1 MQKKIYASHF
11 TQLYLK
17 KQFPRGNCYRFTNW
31 KKNKFQ
37 CDFNFT
43 SLHYIIQENQESIY
57 AKRKKYYHKTFLHIQ
72 LYKSLHT
79 ALKLF
84 LISIPLK
91 TFQHISEFI
100 YEVAHFLEL
109 FISQRSVKHLLS
121 IPLHAS
127 IYYNKNP
134 IYLPGN
140 VFVEDEFMK
149 SRGIKAVLDS
159 NADSSIFIMLLL
171 SLYQLNP
178 NSDQQIMAYATN
190 CLQTQKRLG
199 WFVPFP

>member
-1 MQKKIYASHF
+1 MLREKNITIRHSCTYSF
-11 TQLYLK
+11 TK
-17 KQFPRGNCYRFTNW
+17 
-31 KKNKFQ
+31 
-37 CDFNFT
+37 
-43 SLHYIIQENQESIY
+43 
-57 AKRKKYYHKTFLHIQ
+57 
-72 LYKSLHT
+72 KSLHT

>member
-1 MQKKIYASHF
+1 MLREKNITIRHSCIYSF
-11 TQLYLK
+11 TK
-17 KQFPRGNCYRFTNW
+17 
-31 KKNKFQ
+31 
-37 CDFNFT
+37 
-43 SLHYIIQENQESIY
+43 
-57 AKRKKYYHKTFLHIQ
+57 
-72 LYKSLHT
+72 KSLRT

-84 LISIPLK
+84 LISIPLNILK
-91 TFQHISEFI
+91 TFQDISEFI

-109 FISQRSVKHLLS
+109 FISQRSVKHLPS
-121 IPLHAS
+121 IPPHAS

-159 NADSSIFIMLLL
+159 NADSSVFIMLLL

-178 NSDQQIMAYATN
+178 NSDQQIMALCNQLPPNTEKVGLVCPISMSSRVEGPVHP
-190 CLQTQKRLG
+190 CLWEVENRGLQIIKNSSTT
-199 WFVPFP
+199 